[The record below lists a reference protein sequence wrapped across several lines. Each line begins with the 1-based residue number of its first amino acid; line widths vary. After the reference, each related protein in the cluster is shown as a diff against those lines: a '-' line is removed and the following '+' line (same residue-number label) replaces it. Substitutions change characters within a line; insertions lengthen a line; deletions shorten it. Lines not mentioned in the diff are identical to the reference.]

1 MLSSKSKSLGE
12 YSSLESN
19 CFNGN
24 IMCNRGFPIAMFDD
38 LRPDLNAGLWGDL
51 NSLKREFEGEFEP
64 ELRNTDANN

>member
-1 MLSSKSKSLGE
+1 
-12 YSSLESN
+12 
-19 CFNGN
+19 
-24 IMCNRGFPIAMFDD
+24 MCNRGFPIAMFDD